1 MKISVDNQ
9 QRINTSLLMV
19 LEFYKIMMATFLV
32 LFVPQDCD
40 GKVCTISDN
49 FYNNDIIHFSAL
61 ICNFAT
67 FMSVLGFYTI
77 EIKREEWCI
86 RYLDI
91 DPSKA
96 NNNLDSEIERYPEFK
111 EKMSKINKNYLNA
124 LYFISTLLTANFAYS
139 GVAIVYNYDGT
150 NTITSMVSFILLL
163 TDKLYS
169 SYTVGTKSVKDERAF
184 SAYMQIARTYNTI
197 DEDYRH
203 DEEEKDEELKEQTPD
218 KEVDTEEDNKKP
230 DIMPMSHN
238 DAGDIIQNTGN
249 IVLDFVDGN

>member
-1 MKISVDNQ
+1 
-9 QRINTSLLMV
+9 
-19 LEFYKIMMATFLV
+19 
-32 LFVPQDCD
+32 
-40 GKVCTISDN
+40 
-49 FYNNDIIHFSAL
+49 
-61 ICNFAT
+61 
-67 FMSVLGFYTI
+67 MSVLGFYII

-124 LYFISTLLTANFAYS
+124 LYLISCLLIANFSYS
-139 GVAIVYNYDGT
+139 GVVIVYNYDGT

-203 DEEEKDEELKEQTPD
+203 NEEEQSSDKVVECELIN
-218 KEVDTEEDNKKP
+218 NKP
-230 DIMPMSHN
+230 ELIPVSHN